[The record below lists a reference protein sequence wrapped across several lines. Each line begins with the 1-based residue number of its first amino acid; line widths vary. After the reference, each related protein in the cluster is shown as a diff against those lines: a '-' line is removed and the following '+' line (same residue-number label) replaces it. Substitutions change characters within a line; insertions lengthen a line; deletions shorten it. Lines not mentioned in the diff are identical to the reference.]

1 MELCHVFLQGCLHS
15 KVLIAHLT
23 MREIH
28 FQMSRI
34 LVHVKQAFEG
44 ESLGAKITFVRLDLE
59 VDYIPVA
66 LQVLLFGKGFV
77 TKVTLIRF

>member
-1 MELCHVFLQGCLHS
+1 MFLQGRIHS
-15 KVLIAHLT
+15 KVFVAHLT
-23 MREIH
+23 MGEIH

-59 VDYIPVA
+59 VDYFPVA
-66 LQVLLFGKGFV
+66 LQVLLFGKGSV